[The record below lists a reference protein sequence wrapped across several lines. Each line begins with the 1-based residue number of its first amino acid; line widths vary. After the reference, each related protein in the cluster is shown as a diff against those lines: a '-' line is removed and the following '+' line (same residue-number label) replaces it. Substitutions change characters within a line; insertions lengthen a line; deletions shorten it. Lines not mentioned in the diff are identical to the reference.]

1 MSRQTVSKKFNT
13 MKEELGLIV
22 EKDDVYELI
31 TLELTSIALIPKETI
46 NLLLDVFNDYTIST
60 YVYLFSRYMAN
71 NQKGYICL
79 LKHIKAQIGFNIN
92 NNHNNEQIHNIF
104 SVLQSIGLLQYH
116 IINEGSRKYYF
127 IDKVCLVVK
136 K

>member
-1 MSRQTVSKKFNT
+1 

-71 NQKGYICL
+71 N
-79 LKHIKAQIGFNIN
+79 
-92 NNHNNEQIHNIF
+92 
-104 SVLQSIGLLQYH
+104 
-116 IINEGSRKYYF
+116 
-127 IDKVCLVVK
+127 
-136 K
+136 